1 MLRKAATI
9 VRTYCECSRA
19 KSPVGSASVRVD
31 RIAKQKELHDRQG
44 DDQTQCHWIASNLDP
59 FLCSTARNRPKENP
73 FIVAA
78 RLVYHH
84 PRGSGAARA
93 GAEAFGLWISGV
105 TVEWCT
111 ELIGFADDGE
121 IVRPASAR
129 WACVAFRR
137 YRRTRG

>member
-1 MLRKAATI
+1 VLRKAATI

-84 PRGSGAARA
+84 PRGSGRP
-93 GAEAFGLWISGV
+93 GLALRLLGSGFP
-105 TVEWCT
+105 
-111 ELIGFADDGE
+111 EL
-121 IVRPASAR
+121 R
-129 WACVAFRR
+129 
-137 YRRTRG
+137 